1 MCTFIS
7 SPLRSVLS
15 GVSCTL
21 PVPRHWAIKALWQT
35 LTLYRKCSLIHGA
48 KDIAGRDVFGSV
60 KVVKVVKVAKVVGIV
75 GELN

>member
-1 MCTFIS
+1 MCTYFFPS
-7 SPLRSVLS
+7 LRSVLS

-60 KVVKVVKVAKVVGIV
+60 KVVKVVGVVGIV